1 MEQGRDIKIYIQ
13 DWNAYRSSMVD
24 EVYAGIPFYSI
35 DDGREFVLKFNGL
48 FIWSKVYV

>member
-13 DWNAYRSSMVD
+13 DMVD

-35 DDGREFVLKFNGL
+35 DDGREFVLNFNGL